1 MEQPKEK
8 KGWFGL
14 RRTKSALKRL
24 PIEVVCSESNAPLQ
38 PEVEGRF
45 RRLIAQVKGR
55 VAWTRIKLL
64 DVRDETGVLMKRCVV
79 QMRLRHSSQVVFA
92 VTAHSAREA
101 LAEASARLE
110 RVLARRLQQS
120 VPVGV

>member
-1 MEQPKEK
+1 M
-8 KGWFGL
+8 
-14 RRTKSALKRL
+14 
-24 PIEVVCSESNAPLQ
+24 
-38 PEVEGRF
+38 
-45 RRLIAQVKGR
+45 
-55 VAWTRIKLL
+55 AWTRIKLL